1 MSRIGLFGGTFNPPH
16 LAHLRLATLAAEQCS
31 LDEIIIMPTFLPP
44 HKQASQLL
52 SGEERMELCK
62 YTFTSSV
69 FSFSDFELK
78 KGGKSY
84 TVETLRHLKGTNPG
98 DTLFLIIGSDM
109 LLSFDRWF
117 CWQEILQLSRLIV
130 LSREDEITQSELSAY
145 AERVLHLNEE
155 EYDVLNCAPQM
166 LSSTEIREKLQ
177 RGEDVS
183 SFLTPKAYQRILE
196 KGYYRWT

>member
-16 LAHLRLATLAAEQCS
+16 LAHLRLATLAAEQYS

-62 YTFTSSV
+62 CTFTSSV

-84 TVETLRHLKGTNPG
+84 TVETLRHLKKSNPG
-98 DTLFLIIGSDM
+98 DTLFLIVGSDM
-109 LLSFDRWF
+109 LLSFDRWY

-145 AERVLHLNEE
+145 AERVLHLNRN
-155 EYDVLNCAPQM
+155 EYDVLNCAPQT
-166 LSSTEIREKLQ
+166 LSSTIIREKLQ